1 MDDVREASAA
11 EAAAQKDWAMRN
23 PEDRDAVVRR
33 AGMLWEEHA
42 AEVRDWIVRES
53 VRVPPKAALE
63 TRTRTAGPLRAA
75 VRPASYPSLH
85 RSISR

>member
-11 EAAAQKDWAMRN
+11 AAAAQKDWAMRN
-23 PEDRDAVVRR
+23 PEDR
-33 AGMLWEEHA
+33 A